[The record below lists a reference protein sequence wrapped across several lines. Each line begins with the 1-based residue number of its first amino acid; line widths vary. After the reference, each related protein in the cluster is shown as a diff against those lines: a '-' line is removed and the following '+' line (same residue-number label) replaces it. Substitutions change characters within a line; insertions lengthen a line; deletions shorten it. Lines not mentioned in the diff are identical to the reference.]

1 MSAPASTP
9 NASIQ
14 SWLWLFGIAAV
25 FFIFAGL
32 QAISA
37 IVTPFLLAAFLA
49 IISAPPL
56 TWMERKGVPGPLA
69 ILLLFSLVGLSFFLL
84 LLALKGAAE
93 SMAAQAPLYQTRL
106 SGWIE
111 DLSRLLEQR
120 GMPPEMMPDSIPVPN
135 AATLTGMARD
145 IAGGLGQFTTSAF
158 LILLAFMFMLLE
170 QQKLVAKL
178 NAAFPGRK
186 RARVRARRFLR
197 SVNRYL
203 VIKTLSSIATGV
215 IVGVGLM
222 LIGVDFAILWAILAG
237 LLNFIPTIGSIIAA
251 IPAILIALL
260 GLGVTEALLVL
271 VLYTVVNVGIGSYI
285 EPQFMGQSL
294 GVSPLVVLISLLI
307 WGWVFGPIGM
317 LLSIP
322 LTMIV
327 KLALESSSQTRWM
340 GILMSDKAKTHQ

>member
-1 MSAPASTP
+1 MPSVPPSSSLVIT
-9 NASIQ
+9 S
-14 SWLWLFGIAAV
+14 SWLWLFAIAAI
-25 FFIFAGL
+25 FFILAGL
-32 QAISA
+32 QAVSG

-56 TWMERKGVPGPLA
+56 SWMSRKGVPGPIA
-69 ILLLFSLVGLSFFLL
+69 ILLLFSVVGFSFFLL

-93 SMAAQAPLYQTRL
+93 SMAAQAPLYQTRMAGWVEEL
-106 SGWIE
+106 SLMME
-111 DLSRLLEQR
+111 SR
-120 GMPPEMMPDSIPVPN
+120 GVPPEMMPDSIPVPN

-170 QQKLVAKL
+170 QQNLLGKL

-215 IVGVGLM
+215 IVGAGLM

-260 GLGVTEALLVL
+260 GLGVTEAVLVL
-271 VLYTVVNVGIGSYI
+271 VLFTAVNITIGSYI
-285 EPQFMGQSL
+285 EPQFMGKTL

-322 LTMIV
+322 LTMVV
-327 KLALESSSQTRWM
+327 KLALESSPQTRWM
-340 GILMSDKAKTHQ
+340 GVLMSDKAKVR